1 VNDATL
7 LSARVAAINAKS
19 LSVQFPAPDSVNP
32 SDTADTSRQPKSTQ
46 PLTDSERE
54 AAIVQAGKAIE
65 HYMAEYERTGCFGA
79 RGDADRSRRLMEL
92 LIRGRS
98 PEQVARM
105 ERERGLA

>member
-1 VNDATL
+1 MNPTSRPTATWR
-7 LSARVAAINAKS
+7 SDSR
-19 LSVQFPAPDSVNP
+19 APDVAPPQAQEFVGECRSSRVGM
-32 SDTADTSRQPKSTQ
+32 SDA
-46 PLTDSERE
+46 ERE

-65 HYMAEYERTGCFGA
+65 RHMAEYERTGCFGA

-98 PEQVARM
+98 PEYVAKL

>member
-1 VNDATL
+1 MSDA
-7 LSARVAAINAKS
+7 
-19 LSVQFPAPDSVNP
+19 
-32 SDTADTSRQPKSTQ
+32 
-46 PLTDSERE
+46 ERE

-79 RGDADRSRRLMEL
+79 RGDADRSRRLMEM